1 MTVTALTAEQ
11 IINKKRSMEDLKNIQ
26 VQRSK
31 RAIARYKNAP
41 LHTSADEDRKSGN
54 KRHIVAIDDS
64 LKINYEVIRHIPG
77 QLAQRE
83 EIEDLNRL
91 KLIQYKDSL
100 NKMHEDYIDI
110 WKREDPALENVDYA
124 QLDES
129 TLLEEKKWLTE
140 LNDKLKKDH
149 TEAVQLEKKWFL
161 LKEIMLEA
169 CTRLDL
175 CAESNPLL
183 NKNQITLDESK
194 GTLL

>member
-1 MTVTALTAEQ
+1 MTAEETL
-11 IINKKRSMEDLKNIQ
+11 ITRRPMDVLKNIQ
-26 VQRSK
+26 LQRSK

-77 QLAQRE
+77 QLAQGD

-91 KLIQYKDSL
+91 KLIHYKDSL
-100 NKMHEDYIDI
+100 NKMHEEYIDV
-110 WKREDPALENVDYA
+110 WKKDDTDLADTDYTL
-124 QLDES
+124 QDEP
-129 TLLEEKKWLTE
+129 TLIEEKEWLSE
-140 LNDKLKKDH
+140 LNGILSKDYK
-149 TEAVQLEKKWFL
+149 EAVQLEKKWFL

-183 NKNQITLDESK
+183 DKNQITLDESK